1 MIRTVLDVDGMMCG
15 MCEAHVNDAVR
26 RALPVKSVKSSHRK
40 GRTEIISEAP
50 LDPAA
55 IEAALRDT
63 GYALKGVSASE
74 YTKKGLFSR

>member
-15 MCEAHVNDAVR
+15 MCQAHINDAIR
-26 RALPVKSVKSSHRK
+26 RELPIKSVKSSHRK
-40 GRTEIISEAP
+40 GRTEILSEAP

-55 IEAALRDT
+55 IEAAIRAA
-63 GYALKGVSASE
+63 GYELKGVSASE